1 VPASALARLR
11 SGARSSA
18 ARALPREATSP
29 LQPNTRHAKSKQ
41 DAGARR
47 GRPRVDLRAGPGLAG
62 RVSEPTF
69 SALGIAVVTVS
80 DTRDLETDTSG
91 ALLVQLLTTAGHS
104 IVERHLVR
112 DELLLLRDLFA
123 RLRDAPAVQ
132 VVIATGGTGL
142 TARDVTPEA
151 LEPLVTKPIV
161 GFGELFR
168 SLSYAEIGTST
179 IQSRALG
186 ALCGKTLFFLLP
198 GSRPAVRLAM
208 DQILLAQLDGRTRPC
223 NFAELLPRF

>member
-1 VPASALARLR
+1 
-11 SGARSSA
+11 
-18 ARALPREATSP
+18 
-29 LQPNTRHAKSKQ
+29 
-41 DAGARR
+41 
-47 GRPRVDLRAGPGLAG
+47 
-62 RVSEPTF
+62 VSEPTF
-69 SALGIAVVTVS
+69 TALGVAVVTVS
-80 DTRDLETDTSG
+80 DTRDRQTDTSG

-123 RLRDAPAVQ
+123 RLRDAAGVEI
-132 VVIATGGTGL
+132 VIATGGTGL

-179 IQSRALG
+179 IQSRAMG
-186 ALCGKTLFFLLP
+186 ALCGQTLFFLLP

-208 DQILLAQLDGRTRPC
+208 EQILLPQLDRRTRPC

>member
-1 VPASALARLR
+1 M
-11 SGARSSA
+11 
-18 ARALPREATSP
+18 
-29 LQPNTRHAKSKQ
+29 
-41 DAGARR
+41 
-47 GRPRVDLRAGPGLAG
+47 
-62 RVSEPTF
+62 SEPTF
-69 SALGIAVVTVS
+69 SALGVAVVTVS
-80 DTRDLETDTSG
+80 DTRNLETDTSG

-112 DELLLLRDLFA
+112 DELPLLRDLFV
-123 RLRDAPAVQ
+123 RLRDTAGVQ

-168 SLSYAEIGTST
+168 NLSYAEIGTST

-186 ALCGKTLFFLLP
+186 ALCGQTLFFLLP

-208 DQILLAQLDGRTRPC
+208 EDILLKQLDRRTRPC